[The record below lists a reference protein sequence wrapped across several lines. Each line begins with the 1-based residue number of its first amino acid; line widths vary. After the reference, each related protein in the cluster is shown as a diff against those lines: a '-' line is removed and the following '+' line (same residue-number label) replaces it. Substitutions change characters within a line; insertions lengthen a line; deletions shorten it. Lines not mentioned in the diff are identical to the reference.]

1 VQKDL
6 GTKHK
11 PRIVKVFVR
20 SKRVAVSSIIVPVP
34 DLSIIA
40 HTTLLERTGVLYE
53 DQLEETQKL
62 MVQYARDLAGQAGLS
77 VEIVDLSKLGIFE
90 RLLNST
96 FKKFPGAPAIFLPD
110 SVFSQIMKNVPVSD
124 SIKSMKDI
132 PNSNRVDGPN
142 ISRLL
147 PKIN

>member
-1 VQKDL
+1 VEKELATND
-6 GTKHK
+6 K
-11 PRIVKVFVR
+11 PRTVKVFVR
-20 SKRVAVSSIIVPVP
+20 SKRVAVSCIIVPMPARLVIP
-34 DLSIIA
+34 L
-40 HTTLLERTGVLYE
+40 TTLSERKILCE

-62 MVQYARDLAGQAGLS
+62 MVQYATDLAGQAGLS
-77 VEIVDLSKLGIFE
+77 IKIVDLSKLGVFE

-96 FKKFPGAPAIFLPD
+96 FKKFPGGPAIFLPD
-110 SVFSQIMKNVPVSD
+110 SVFSQIVKDIPVSD
-124 SIKSMKDI
+124 SIKSMIDI